1 MKFLILAVLVGAASA
16 ALTLEQLFD
25 AEWQNFKV
33 HHNKKY
39 EGSTVEAFR
48 KKIFLQNTHLIA
60 RHNIKHAKGETT
72 YKLKMN
78 QFGDML
84 HHEFVSTMNGLLR
97 SNRTYFGSTW
107 IEPESVSLP
116 KSVDWREKGA
126 VTPVKNQG
134 HCGSCWSFSTTGAL
148 EGQLFRKTGELVSLS
163 EQNLID
169 CSTSYG
175 NNGCGGGLMDNA
187 FTYIKENHGIDT
199 EESYPYEGKQ
209 GKCRYHKEDSAGRDT
224 GFVDIPSGNER
235 ALAKALA
242 TIGPVS
248 VAIDASHESFQFY
261 HEGVYNPPDCDS
273 HSLDHGVLAVGY
285 GTTDDG
291 QDYYIIK
298 NSWGER
304 WGQEGYV
311 LMARNS
317 KNECGVATQ
326 ASYPLV

>member
-1 MKFLILAVLVGAASA
+1 
-16 ALTLEQLFD
+16 
-25 AEWQNFKV
+25 
-33 HHNKKY
+33 
-39 EGSTVEAFR
+39 
-48 KKIFLQNTHLIA
+48 
-60 RHNIKHAKGETT
+60 
-72 YKLKMN
+72 
-78 QFGDML
+78 
-84 HHEFVSTMNGLLR
+84 MNGLLR
-97 SNRTYFGSTW
+97 SNRTNFGSSW
-107 IEPESVSLP
+107 IEPESVTVP
-116 KSVDWREKGA
+116 KSIDWRKKGA

-169 CSTSYG
+169 CSTTYG

-199 EESYPYEGKQ
+199 EEAYPYEGKQ
-209 GKCRYHKEDSAGRDT
+209 GECRYKKSESAGQDT

-235 ALAKALA
+235 ALVKALA
-242 TIGPVS
+242 TVGPVS

-261 HEGVYNPPDCDS
+261 HDGVYNPPDCDS
-273 HSLDHGVLAVGY
+273 HALDHGVLAVGY

-291 QDYYIIK
+291 QDYYIVK
-298 NSWGER
+298 NSWGTI
-304 WGQEGYV
+304 WGKEGYV

-317 KNECGVATQ
+317 QNECGVATQ